1 MTKYLQAE
9 IERVEKLVAKM
20 QKKNGAPTESESE
33 NDTSTGADEAQVK
46 GGVHEPYHSKS
57 A

>member
-1 MTKYLQAE
+1 M
-9 IERVEKLVAKM
+9 EKLVAKM
-20 QKKNGAPTESESE
+20 QKKNGAAFEPESEV
-33 NDTSTGADEAQVK
+33 DIPTSADETQVK

>member
-1 MTKYLQAE
+1 MIKYLQAE
-9 IERVEKLVAKM
+9 VERVEKLVAKM